1 MRYETFVISARDS
14 SHKYTLQGVKLL
26 SSAPT
31 EKAAEAGIRVGPGD
45 LGSEHWRVSHVG
57 HWSLHCYGGRVGG
70 FRNSAVPLR
79 RRNAI
84 APLDWA
90 SIIGSKARESRIR
103 TRGSGPRTRAERR
116 AFFDCES
123 LT

>member
-1 MRYETFVISARDS
+1 M
-14 SHKYTLQGVKLL
+14 
-26 SSAPT
+26 
-31 EKAAEAGIRVGPGD
+31 
-45 LGSEHWRVSHVG
+45 
-57 HWSLHCYGGRVGG
+57 SLHCYGGRVGG

-103 TRGSGPRTRAERR
+103 TRGSGVRSGGHFLIVNHSPEQ
-116 AFFDCES
+116 
-123 LT
+123 

>member
-45 LGSEHWRVSHVG
+45 LGSEHWQVSHVTA
-57 HWSLHCYGGRVGG
+57 L
-70 FRNSAVPLR
+70 LR
-79 RRNAI
+79 RTCGRLSEFGSAA
-84 APLDWA
+84 APQECHCTIRL
-90 SIIGSKARESRIR
+90 GQHHRIQ
-103 TRGSGPRTRAERR
+103 GPRITNQNTWLRP
-116 AFFDCES
+116 
-123 LT
+123 